1 MTRTLLTATVGLD
14 LARLS
19 GCCNTTLPDGV
30 AAPQKTLKTGKI
42 GGSQQQRITTM
53 VSRRVLAVILPTI
66 LSIAQAVAA
75 RADDARTALVHAC
88 ER

>member
-1 MTRTLLTATVGLD
+1 
-14 LARLS
+14 
-19 GCCNTTLPDGV
+19 
-30 AAPQKTLKTGKI
+30 
-42 GGSQQQRITTM
+42 M
-53 VSRRVLAVILPTI
+53 VSRWVLAVILPTI

>member
-1 MTRTLLTATVGLD
+1 VKISSAHFGTYRGGIADNGGGSL
-14 LARLS
+14 
-19 GCCNTTLPDGV
+19 

-53 VSRRVLAVILPTI
+53 VSRWVLAVILPTI